1 MRHIFFTI
9 LCLCMTI
16 GLHAQTISEIA
27 GSTTTVNVVGGE
39 TFVDPNEDGQ
49 GGVGGDC
56 STTSSGNIGD
66 YPNCDCITTTTLTA
80 PAGQQV
86 QVTFSTFRI
95 FGNFDWF
102 AIFDGDGAI
111 TATNGSGSASNPT
124 SGDTELWNSSV
135 DGDELIDMTNAGT
148 VTFTSTNGSLTFA
161 SRFSGVVNTCGW
173 EGTVAVTGGVDP
185 CAMDA
190 EPPVANCPAPASGPN
205 VLTNPSF
212 EVNNGNDQPF
222 NNDYF
227 AFGPAFTLDA
237 TAVDGGSAA
246 GAATG
251 TFFLKTFGAVSGI
264 FQDHPVTPGDNV
276 TAMVDVISASFDPML
291 PGCRGLVKVEFFNA
305 GGAEI
310 SETEGNV
317 VFHTIPTNT
326 AVKSTVYAVAP
337 PGAVSV
343 RYVAVML
350 CDAGGAVFF
359 DNASMQ
365 ISSGDTNG
373 NFVLANDAGQC
384 GAVFNY
390 GIPAATDNC
399 STPTTM
405 ADVPSGSL
413 FSVGTTPVTVT
424 ATDDAGNTSSCT
436 FNVTVN
442 DTEAPIANC
451 PEPPSAGGNLLLNGS
466 FENNNGFDS
475 PFSTN
480 WTPFDVA
487 SAVRVSDG
495 RTGIAAQD
503 GNSYLKMF
511 GGNTGIFQDVPVTP
525 GENLTASVYLLNAFF
540 DPMLPGCEGFLKLEY
555 INSSGGIFLVE
566 ESARLNNSTP
576 QNVWTEITMNSTV
589 PAGATAVRFVVI
601 MQCSA
606 GGAVFFD
613 DASLAS
619 DAPPTAGDFMIDY
632 DPDLCMATV
641 SFTVP
646 PASDNCPAPFTMA
659 SPPSGTMLP
668 VGPNTITVTAMDAA
682 GNSSVCTVNVDVV
695 APLPCGYDS
704 ASIGCAGDEAAGF
717 DDASGTFTLTSDDC
731 TPGFPY
737 TGDSQSFI
745 FTELCGDGYVKAF
758 VENVNGDG
766 FGGVQMRNT
775 LDPGSKKIEVGTNR
789 VDRVIRAARALDN
802 YPAYP
807 QEFYSLDKF
816 WVKIER
822 TGSFFKA
829 FVSVDDVVY
838 TPILFQAIQMNAC
851 IEAGLYV
858 YSKTGGTVDATFTNV
873 EVVNFGAG
881 LQAEPTTIAQ
891 SEMINSSLNIGL
903 TPNPARDLVTLNLDQ
918 VIGEAA
924 TISIFNMNGQLMN
937 MIQYDSIEDA
947 NEEINISDLP
957 VGTYYVNVKT
967 ASTQQTLKLIKQ

>member
-1 MRHIFFTI
+1 
-9 LCLCMTI
+9 
-16 GLHAQTISEIA
+16 
-27 GSTTTVNVVGGE
+27 
-39 TFVDPNEDGQ
+39 
-49 GGVGGDC
+49 
-56 STTSSGNIGD
+56 
-66 YPNCDCITTTTLTA
+66 
-80 PAGQQV
+80 
-86 QVTFSTFRI
+86 
-95 FGNFDWF
+95 
-102 AIFDGDGAI
+102 
-111 TATNGSGSASNPT
+111 
-124 SGDTELWNSSV
+124 
-135 DGDELIDMTNAGT
+135 
-148 VTFTSTNGSLTFA
+148 
-161 SRFSGVVNTCGW
+161 
-173 EGTVAVTGGVDP
+173 
-185 CAMDA
+185 
-190 EPPVANCPAPASGPN
+190 
-205 VLTNPSF
+205 
-212 EVNNGNDQPF
+212 
-222 NNDYF
+222 
-227 AFGPAFTLDA
+227 
-237 TAVDGGSAA
+237 
-246 GAATG
+246 
-251 TFFLKTFGAVSGI
+251 
-264 FQDHPVTPGDNV
+264 
-276 TAMVDVISASFDPML
+276 
-291 PGCRGLVKVEFFNA
+291 
-305 GGAEI
+305 
-310 SETEGNV
+310 
-317 VFHTIPTNT
+317 
-326 AVKSTVYAVAP
+326 VKSTVYAVAP
-337 PGAVSV
+337 PGAVTV

-350 CDAGGAVFF
+350 CNAGGAVFF

-365 ISSGDTNG
+365 VSSGDTNG
-373 NFVLANDAGQC
+373 NFVLSNDAGQC

-390 GIPAATDNC
+390 SIPAATDNC

-405 ADVPSGSL
+405 ADVASGSL
-413 FSVGTTPVTVT
+413 FDVGTTTVTVT
-424 ATDDAGNTSSCT
+424 ATDDADNSSNCT
-436 FNVTVN
+436 FDVTVN
-442 DTEAPIANC
+442 DTEAPVANC
-451 PEPPSAGGNLLLNGS
+451 PEGPSAGGNLLLNGS
-466 FENNNGFDS
+466 FEDGVLFNVPGAGDNWF
-475 PFSTN
+475 PFG
-480 WTPFDVA
+480 
-487 SAVRVSDG
+487 AVF
-495 RTGIAAQD
+495 GID
-503 GNSYLKMF
+503 GNIIPPAKDGQYYLKMF
-511 GGNTGIFQDVPVTP
+511 GGNSGAFQDVPVAP
-525 GENLTASVYLLNAFF
+525 GENLTASVFLQNASF

-555 INSSGGIFLVE
+555 LNSSGGIFLVE
-566 ESARLNNSTP
+566 ESVRLNNSTP

-613 DASLAS
+613 DASLTS

-641 SFTVP
+641 SFMVP

-682 GNSSVCTVNVDVV
+682 GNSSVCTVNVTVE

-717 DDASGTFTLTSDDC
+717 DDATGTFSLTSDNC

-737 TGDSQSFI
+737 TGDSESFI

-758 VENVNGDG
+758 VSGVSGDG
-766 FGGVQMRNT
+766 FAGVQMRNT
-775 LDPGSKKIEVGTNR
+775 LDPGSKKVEVGTNR

-816 WVKIER
+816 WMKIER

-838 TPILFQAIQMNAC
+838 TPILFQAIQMNSC
-851 IEAGLYV
+851 IEAGLFV

-873 EVVNFGAG
+873 EIVNFGAG

-891 SEMINSSLNIGL
+891 SEVINSSLNIGL

-924 TISIFNMNGQLMN
+924 TISIFNLNGQLMN